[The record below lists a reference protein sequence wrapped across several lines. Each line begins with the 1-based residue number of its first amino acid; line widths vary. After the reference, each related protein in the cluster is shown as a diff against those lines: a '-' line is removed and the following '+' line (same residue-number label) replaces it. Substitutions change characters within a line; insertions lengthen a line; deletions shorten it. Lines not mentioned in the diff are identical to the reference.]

1 LKRPRHNC
9 RARLT
14 RAPPLPR
21 RTWPRRTSF
30 GIARLPDADCAAGS
44 ARPSTPPPPEGQQL
58 QQPPAPWDTVAPQ
71 QRAAP
76 GSPSFLERAQGITGT
91 RKRLDDALDDAV
103 PCAMTPKR
111 LRGAEDMFAA
121 MRLDT

>member
-1 LKRPRHNC
+1 M
-9 RARLT
+9 
-14 RAPPLPR
+14 
-21 RTWPRRTSF
+21 
-30 GIARLPDADCAAGS
+30 ARLPDADSAAGS
-44 ARPSTPPPPEGQQL
+44 ARPSTPPPPDAQPMQQA
-58 QQPPAPWDTVAPQ
+58 PPPWDTAAVRARPRPRCCHRVAAALRCPACALLTPRCV
-71 QRAAP
+71 QRVAP

-121 MRLDT
+121 MRIDA